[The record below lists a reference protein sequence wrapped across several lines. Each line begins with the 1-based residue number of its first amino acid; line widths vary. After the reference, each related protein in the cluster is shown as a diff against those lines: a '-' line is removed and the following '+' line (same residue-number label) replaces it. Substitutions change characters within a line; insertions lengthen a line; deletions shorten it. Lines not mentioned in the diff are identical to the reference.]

1 MVNNLAAFFHGPG
14 AGQDMHLCVLTHIDF
29 PRVQISCADPP
40 FDKFNES
47 AQ

>member
-29 PRVQISCADPP
+29 PRVQISCADL
-40 FDKFNES
+40 KVRHVHES
-47 AQ
+47 AP